1 MQENT
6 ECRKTLNCYVN
17 CKHYSVH
24 KTNWPLE
31 YKVNKTGEI
40 TNTELNIGAVSKA
53 ITQYLCCES
62 VKSLFLSTNLFYFIS
77 IFSMVSKIGSG
88 CHNNLRGFEIK
99 LVYILETDLNSV
111 FIHFV

>member
-31 YKVNKTGEI
+31 DKVNKTGEI

-53 ITQYLCCES
+53 ITQYLCCDSVRSIVPSTIYFILSAFPQWS
-62 VKSLFLSTNLFYFIS
+62 VKLGRDAIT
-77 IFSMVSKIGSG
+77 
-88 CHNNLRGFEIK
+88 
-99 LVYILETDLNSV
+99 T
-111 FIHFV
+111 